1 MHAWAGRG
9 SRCPGRPSAP
19 PYIDLF
25 LSPTQLTPGVAVG
38 GQMPFMCCKILF
50 PVGHLPHGVFN
61 TQETSPCQ
69 ARLQGVCMSTASPPL
84 PPHKALPF
92 GTWPRCCCPAIS
104 QTPALC
110 RSGGV
115 PTLPC
120 TLTPLGPVPQSP
132 LTCYCYT
139 NFISHIYNH
148 KFLTKNFPDHPD
160 STGNMIV

>member
-9 SRCPGRPSAP
+9 SCCPRRPSAP
-19 PYIDLF
+19 PYTALF
-25 LSPTQLTPGVAVG
+25 LSPAQLTPGVA
-38 GQMPFMCCKILF
+38 CCKFLF
-50 PVGHLPHGVFN
+50 PVGHLPNGVFN

-69 ARLQGVCMSTASPPL
+69 ARLQGVGMLIASPHP

-104 QTPALC
+104 QTPVLC
-110 RSGGV
+110 QSRGV

-120 TLTPLGPVPQSP
+120 TLTPLCPVPQSP
-132 LTCYCYT
+132 LTCDYYT
-139 NFISHIYNH
+139 NFISHIYSH
-148 KFLTKNFPDHPD
+148 KFLTKNFPEHQD